1 MGVVYKARQAV
12 LNRTVALKMILSGA
26 HASADDLARF
36 QNEAEA
42 VAQFQHPAIVQ
53 VFECGQHNGLPF
65 VALEFV
71 PGGSLAGKL
80 EGGPLPP
87 RRAAQLVEQLAHGVH
102 YAHQRGI
109 LHRDLKPANVL
120 LTEEG
125 QPKVTDFGLARRL
138 DRDQRMTQSG
148 AILGT
153 PSYMAPEQAAAKKG
167 LTTAADTYS
176 LGAILYELLTGEP
189 PFRGPTTLDTLLQV
203 MEQPPRPPRSLNPTI
218 DRGLELICLKC
229 LRKDAAARYE
239 SAAALAEDL
248 RRWQAGEALS
258 VHPPSLIN
266 QVALWLR
273 RNAAAAIWT
282 LAVGVV
288 WGLTVGVAGV
298 LPMAKAETLPMWPS
312 SLSSPLGW
320 VKLAKQHEGL
330 GYAMAGLA
338 TVLSLGVGW
347 LVMLLVRP
355 KDRRAALAFA
365 GALALVA
372 TLVAFLFVGPFE
384 AVADGVQV
392 HPIEEDYHG
401 TLLIMQ
407 SAGHNPIPPLDLD
420 YLMNVD
426 EQDRYYGPRII

>member
-1 MGVVYKARQAV
+1 MGVVYSARQTR

-26 HASADDLARF
+26 HASVDDLARF

-65 VALEFV
+65 VVLEFV
-71 PGGSLAGKL
+71 TGDNLADRLKR
-80 EGGPLPP
+80 GPLPA
-87 RRAAQLVEQLAHGVH
+87 RESARLVEQLAHGVH
-102 YAHQRGI
+102 YAHQRAI

-120 LTEEG
+120 LTADG
-125 QPKVTDFGLARRL
+125 QPKITDFGLARRL

-148 AILGT
+148 AIVGT
-153 PSYMAPEQAAAKKG
+153 PSYMAPEQAAARQG

-203 MEQPPRPPRSLNPTI
+203 TEQPPRPPRLLNPKV

-258 VHPPSLIN
+258 VHPPSLLK

-273 RNAAAAIWT
+273 RNAAAAFWT
-282 LAVGVV
+282 LALGVV
-288 WGLTVGVAGV
+288 WGL
-298 LPMAKAETLPMWPS
+298 
-312 SLSSPLGW
+312 
-320 VKLAKQHEGL
+320 
-330 GYAMAGLA
+330 
-338 TVLSLGVGW
+338 
-347 LVMLLVRP
+347 
-355 KDRRAALAFA
+355 
-365 GALALVA
+365 
-372 TLVAFLFVGPFE
+372 
-384 AVADGVQV
+384 
-392 HPIEEDYHG
+392 
-401 TLLIMQ
+401 
-407 SAGHNPIPPLDLD
+407 
-420 YLMNVD
+420 
-426 EQDRYYGPRII
+426 